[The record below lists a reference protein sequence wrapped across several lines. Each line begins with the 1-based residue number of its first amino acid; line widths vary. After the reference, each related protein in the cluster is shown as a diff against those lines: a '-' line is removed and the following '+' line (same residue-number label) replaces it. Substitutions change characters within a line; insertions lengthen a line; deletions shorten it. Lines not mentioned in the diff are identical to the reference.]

1 MPRPRDQAS
10 TCLSLAR
17 AYFQA
22 TMTGASS
29 PVYFDA
35 TLTPNT
41 ALSPRAFL
49 VVMGLVGLFSFV
61 GGMMFLQLGAFPV
74 IGWFGLDALAIWFAF
89 RKNFQNLKQ
98 ETRITVTAEQIAL
111 SHTQPGAEPREA
123 SLPTTFTRISLEH
136 PDRKPS
142 ELRLA
147 HAQTTYVIGRFL
159 TPGERKSLHDAL
171 KAAISNAR
179 AERYA

>member
-89 RKNFQNLKQ
+89 RKNFQNLRQ
-98 ETRITVTAEQIAL
+98 ATHIAITAETICL
-111 SHTQPGAEPREA
+111 SHSRPGSEPKTV
-123 SLPTTFTRISLEH
+123 SLPTSFTRLSLDF
-136 PDRKPS
+136 PDRRPS
-142 ELRLA
+142 ELKIA
-147 HAQTTYVIGRFL
+147 HGQQAYIIGRFL
-159 TPGERKSLHDAL
+159 TPRERKSLHDAL
-171 KAAISNAR
+171 QDAIRRAR
-179 AERYA
+179 AERFA